1 MYEKLGGRG
10 PSTKKV
16 EGAAAPPAPP
26 RFLRPC
32 RNKNRNKNKNMNKK
46 KKSN

>member
-26 RFLRPC
+26 VPASLAEGVQT
-32 RNKNRNKNKNMNKK
+32 
-46 KKSN
+46 